1 VNRSAFQ
8 GGYRASVSGE
18 YLSISKRFGFPDAF
32 SVYVKVASA
41 AGDTQAVLFI
51 GVLEPGQSRTIRLPV
66 HLYETISRIKKT
78 TKTLSQEFGRK
89 PTEEEIA
96 ESMEMTIEK
105 LRFIA
110 KSAQLPIS
118 LETPIGKEEDSRL
131 GDFIEADIEN
141 PEQDVAKNLLR
152 EDLEGVLATLSPRER
167 DVLRLRYGLDD
178 GRMKTLEEIGQI
190 FDVTRERIRQIEAKA
205 LRKLRHPNRNGV
217 LKEYIK

>member
-1 VNRSAFQ
+1 MV
-8 GGYRASVSGE
+8 
-18 YLSISKRFGFPDAF
+18 
-32 SVYVKVASA
+32 
-41 AGDTQAVLFI
+41 
-51 GVLEPGQSRTIRLPV
+51 
-66 HLYETISRIKKT
+66 ETINTLIRVSRQ
-78 TKTLSQEFGRK
+78 LVQELGRE
-89 PTEEEIA
+89 PAPDEIA
-96 ESMEMTIEK
+96 EEMGITEDRVREILK
-105 LRFIA
+105 IA
-110 KSAQLPIS
+110 QEPVS

-152 EDLEGVLATLSPRER
+152 EDLEGVLSTLSPRER